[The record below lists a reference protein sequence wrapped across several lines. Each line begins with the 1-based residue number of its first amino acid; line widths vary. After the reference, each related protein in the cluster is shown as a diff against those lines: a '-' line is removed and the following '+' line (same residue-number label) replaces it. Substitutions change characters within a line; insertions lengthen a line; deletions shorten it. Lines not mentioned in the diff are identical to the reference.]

1 MVPRITKE
9 LSVSRRTKLIH
20 FTTFPARIP
29 RALPRV
35 LPCLALA
42 LPVAVGVGLYLSP
55 YAAHAAGA
63 TLGSQAQTASQ
74 DLTTGGG
81 FVLELIGYI
90 LGVCA
95 MLYGGHTIWQH
106 TKNPNG
112 QHRMSFGVMSILAG
126 GFFLALSTMA
136 QFSANTVSGGNATNT
151 GTSQQ
156 LQIQ

>member
-1 MVPRITKE
+1 MHRKIRLLRLTA
-9 LSVSRRTKLIH
+9 LQ
-20 FTTFPARIP
+20 ARIP
-29 RALPRV
+29 QALPRV
-35 LPCLALA
+35 LRPYALA
-42 LPVAVGVGLYLSP
+42 LPLAVGVALSLTTP
-55 YAAHAAGA
+55 VAHAAGN
-63 TLGSQAQTASQ
+63 TLGGQAQAAAQ
-74 DLTTGGG
+74 DLTTGSGY
-81 FVLELIGYI
+81 VMELLGYV

-95 MLYGGHTIWQH
+95 MLFGGHTIWQH

-112 QHRMSFGVMSILAG
+112 QHRMSFGIVSVLAG

>member
-1 MVPRITKE
+1 
-9 LSVSRRTKLIH
+9 VSRKLLRLI
-20 FTTFPARIP
+20 TLPYRIP
-29 RALPRV
+29 AS
-35 LPCLALA
+35 
-42 LPVAVGVGLYLSP
+42 LPVRVSPKLLAAGAVMLAATVGMSHMAL
-55 YAAHAAGA
+55 AAGA

-81 FVLELIGYI
+81 FILELVGYI

-95 MLYGGHTIWQH
+95 MLYGGFTIWQH

-112 QHRMSFGVMSILAG
+112 QHRMSFGVVSVLMG

>member
-1 MVPRITKE
+1 M
-9 LSVSRRTKLIH
+9 SRRLIRL
-20 FTTFPARIP
+20 TTLPSRIP
-29 RALPRV
+29 QTAPRV
-35 LPCLALA
+35 LPRLALVLPA
-42 LPVAVGVGLYLSP
+42 LVGFGLYLSAH
-55 YAAHAAGA
+55 AAHAAGN
-63 TLGSQAQTASQ
+63 TLGGQAQAASQ

-81 FVLELIGYI
+81 FMLELVGYI

-95 MLYGGHTIWQH
+95 MLYGGYTIWQN

-112 QHRMSFGVMSILAG
+112 QHRMSFGIVSILAG

>member
-1 MVPRITKE
+1 MHSKT
-9 LSVSRRTKLIH
+9 RRLRLMTL
-20 FTTFPARIP
+20 PSRIP
-29 RALPRV
+29 RTLQRATPRT
-35 LPCLALA
+35 CALA
-42 LPVAVGVGLYLSP
+42 LPLVVGVVLYATTP
-55 YAAHAAGA
+55 VAHAAGN
-63 TLGSQAQTASQ
+63 TLGSQAQAASQ
-74 DLTTGGG
+74 DLTTGSGY
-81 FVLELIGYI
+81 VLELLGYV

-95 MLYGGHTIWQH
+95 MLFGGYTIWQH

-112 QHRMSFGVMSILAG
+112 QHRMSFGIMSVLVG

>member
-1 MVPRITKE
+1 VHRKRKLVKVTTLPACIPQTLSRI
-9 LSVSRRTKLIH
+9 LRT
-20 FTTFPARIP
+20 
-29 RALPRV
+29 
-35 LPCLALA
+35 CALA
-42 LPVAVGVGLYLSP
+42 LPMVVGTALYLTTP
-55 YAAHAAGA
+55 LAHAAGN
-63 TLGSQAQTASQ
+63 TLGAQAQAASQ

-81 FVLELIGYI
+81 YVLELVGYVV
-90 LGVCA
+90 GVAA
-95 MLYGGHTIWQH
+95 MLAGGFTIWQH

-112 QHRMSFGVMSILAG
+112 QHRLSYGIISVLAG

>member
-1 MVPRITKE
+1 M
-9 LSVSRRTKLIH
+9 SRKLIRLI
-20 FTTFPARIP
+20 TLPSRIP
-29 RALPRV
+29 QTTPRV
-35 LPCLALA
+35 LPRLALMLPA
-42 LPVAVGVGLYLSP
+42 LVGLGLYLS
-55 YAAHAAGA
+55 AHAALAAGN
-63 TLGSQAQTASQ
+63 TLGGQAQAASQ

-81 FVLELIGYI
+81 FMLELVGYI

-95 MLYGGHTIWQH
+95 MLYGGYTIWQH

-112 QHRMSFGVMSILAG
+112 QHRMSFGIVSVLAG

>member
-1 MVPRITKE
+1 VRRNSKSNYLIT
-9 LSVSRRTKLIH
+9 VSDHIPFPQALRRT
-20 FTTFPARIP
+20 
-29 RALPRV
+29 
-35 LPCLALA
+35 LALTVTTTAIACA
-42 LPVAVGVGLYLSP
+42 LSSMAY
-55 YAAHAAGA
+55 AAGA

-90 LGVCA
+90 LGVGA
-95 MLYGGHTIWQH
+95 MIAGGFTIWQH

-112 QHRMSFGVMSILAG
+112 QHRMSYGIISVLAG

-136 QFSANTVSGGNATNT
+136 QFSSNTVSGGNATNT

-156 LQIQ
+156 LTIQ

>member
-1 MVPRITKE
+1 M
-9 LSVSRRTKLIH
+9 SRKQLRL
-20 FTTFPARIP
+20 TTLPSMIPATLPARV
-29 RALPRV
+29 ALKLLTAGAVV
-35 LPCLALA
+35 L
-42 LPVAVGVGLYLSP
+42 VATVGVWGI
-55 YAAHAAGA
+55 AHAAGA

-81 FVLELIGYI
+81 FILELVGYI

-95 MLYGGHTIWQH
+95 MLYGGFTMWQH

-112 QHRMSFGVMSILAG
+112 QHRMSFGVVSVLMG

>member
-1 MVPRITKE
+1 
-9 LSVSRRTKLIH
+9 VSTLARLTSL
-20 FTTFPARIP
+20 PARIP
-29 RALPRV
+29 VRMTRVALV
-35 LPCLALA
+35 
-42 LPVAVGVGLYLSP
+42 LPVAVTGAVLMMSP
-55 YAAHAAGA
+55 VAHAAGN
-63 TLGSQAQTASQ
+63 TLGGQAQAASQ

-81 FVLELIGYI
+81 FILELVGYI
-90 LGVCA
+90 LGVGA
-95 MLYGGHTIWQH
+95 MLAGGFTIWQH

-112 QHRMSFGVMSILAG
+112 QHRMTYGVISVLAG

>member
-1 MVPRITKE
+1 MKRIRQYLRVTTLPSRIPQALTCKA
-9 LSVSRRTKLIH
+9 RRTAMI
-20 FTTFPARIP
+20 
-29 RALPRV
+29 
-35 LPCLALA
+35 
-42 LPVAVGVGLYLSP
+42 LPVAAAVGLYLASP
-55 YAAHAAGA
+55 QLAHAAGA

-81 FVLELIGYI
+81 FVLELVGYI
-90 LGVCA
+90 LGVVA
-95 MLYGGHTIWQH
+95 MLYGGYTIWQH

-112 QHRMSFGVMSILAG
+112 QHRMGFGIMSVLAG